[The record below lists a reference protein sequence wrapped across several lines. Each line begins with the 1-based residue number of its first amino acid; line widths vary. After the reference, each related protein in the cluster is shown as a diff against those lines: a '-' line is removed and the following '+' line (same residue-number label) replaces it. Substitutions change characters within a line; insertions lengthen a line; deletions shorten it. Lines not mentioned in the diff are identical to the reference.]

1 MEKHTIEDISRIS
14 QWILDFS
21 KDSSK
26 VSTYAPQTLPVI
38 TEFTDRSQ
46 ALLSV
51 TATNYFFQFSKV
63 DFISNENQIKL
74 VLYGMSPKIA
84 IFCSISVCVSF
95 FELSKTQK
103 RIHGASWA
111 VPRNVTL
118 GI

>member
-1 MEKHTIEDISRIS
+1 MSFVACPNI
-14 QWILDFS
+14 
-21 KDSSK
+21 
-26 VSTYAPQTLPVI
+26 PVNTNYI
-38 TEFTDRSQ
+38 PSLFLHQHFLVNQALVTEFTDRSQ

-63 DFISNENQIKL
+63 DFISNDLQIKL

-84 IFCSISVCVSF
+84 IFCSISDRVSF
-95 FELSKTQK
+95 FDLSKTQK